1 MNENRTAAAAA
12 GAVLGMAAAFAVWRM
27 TEPSWHMG
35 SRARKIKKAAAR
47 TLESMGDVAS
57 ELSSWAR

>member
-1 MNENRTAAAAA
+1 MTNNKTAAAAA

-27 TEPSWHMG
+27 TEPSWPMQG
-35 SRARKIKKAAAR
+35 RARKIKKAAAR